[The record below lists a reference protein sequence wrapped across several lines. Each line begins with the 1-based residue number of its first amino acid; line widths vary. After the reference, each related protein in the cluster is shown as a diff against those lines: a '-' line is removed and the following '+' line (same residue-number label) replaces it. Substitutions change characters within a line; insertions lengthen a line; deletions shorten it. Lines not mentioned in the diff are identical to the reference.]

1 MHVCPIK
8 QLHTCAPNAL
18 QWMMDQDQRVGGMGK
33 FSDWEVEVNNST
45 VNDDSPMRSR
55 RWTTRTTKDWR
66 LTTEL
71 EDIIIWK

>member
-18 QWMMDQDQRVGGMGK
+18 QWIMDQDQRVGK

-45 VNDDSPMRSR
+45 VNDDSPKR
-55 RWTTRTTKDWR
+55 RRRGTTKDWR

>member
-1 MHVCPIK
+1 
-8 QLHTCAPNAL
+8 
-18 QWMMDQDQRVGGMGK
+18 MGK
-33 FSDWEVEVNNST
+33 FSDWEVQVNNST
-45 VNDDSPMRSR
+45 VNDDSPMRRSR